1 MRGRSRALGGALA
14 LLLGLW
20 LGFGSRPASRSVR
33 DVEVGERPAVRGF
46 VRDLEGPLAGARV
59 RFQGDAVRVATDA
72 RGNFL
77 LPRSVNSK
85 RRITAWKE
93 GFLIGGA
100 APNDRLP
107 TLTLRP
113 LPREDNDAY
122 EWVEP
127 GPDSHGT
134 HNCANCHGEIYRE
147 WQRSG
152 HARSATGRHF
162 RSLYLGTNW
171 DGKPGVGWGLLDQ
184 HPDGAGVCTACHAP
198 TVAVGDPARYD
209 LSKVRG
215 VDARGV
221 HCDYCHKVSGDSG
234 GKVGY
239 THGRYKLELKR
250 PVEGQLFFGP
260 LDDVDRGEDAYSGF
274 YRESRYC
281 AACHEGVVFGVHVYS
296 TYSEWL
302 DSPAGRQGRHCQDC
316 HMRPTGT
323 MTNIAPSKGGIER
336 DPLTLGNHRFFAG
349 SREEML
355 RRCLHLSATLRPG
368 PDAVRAEVTVRA
380 DGAGHRVPTGFVD
393 RHLLLVVEG
402 LDETG
407 KPLRLRAGPVLP
419 AVAGPELKGRP
430 GKLYAKLLKDFE
442 GNSPAPFWRADPDLV
457 DTRLHPGRED
467 RLVFEFPRELR
478 RLRVRMLYR
487 RFWQEVGRAK
497 GWPDENLVVAEQ
509 AFE

>member
-1 MRGRSRALGGALA
+1 MRGRSRILVEALP
-14 LLLGLW
+14 LLLGLL
-20 LGFGSRPASRSVR
+20 LGLGSRPASRSVR
-33 DVEVGERPAVRGF
+33 DVEICQRPALRG
-46 VRDLEGPLAGARV
+46 VVWDEEGPLAGARV
-59 RFQGDAVRVATDA
+59 RFKGEADHVLSDAHGLFR
-72 RGNFL
+72 
-77 LPRSVNSK
+77 LPRSAKNKGRV
-85 RRITAWKE
+85 TAWKE
-93 GFLIGGA
+93 GYFIGGA
-100 APNDRLP
+100 SPKDPL
-107 TLTLRP
+107 LQVTLRP

-122 EWVEP
+122 QWVEP
-127 GPDSHGT
+127 GPGPEGS
-134 HNCANCHGEIYRE
+134 HNCANCHDEIYRE

-171 DGKPGVGWGLLDQ
+171 DGKPHVSWGLLEQ

-215 VDARGV
+215 VDVQGV
-221 HCDYCHKVSGDSG
+221 HCDYCHKVSGDGG

-239 THGRYKLELKR
+239 THGRYKLDLKR
-250 PVEGQLFFGP
+250 PSEGQLFFGP

-281 AACHEGVVFGVHVYS
+281 AACHEGVVFGVHVYG

-302 DSPAGRQGRHCQDC
+302 DSPARRQGRHCQDC

-323 MTNIAPSKGGIER
+323 RTNIAPGKGGIER
-336 DPLTLGNHRFFAG
+336 DPSTLGNHRFFSP

-355 RRCLHLSATLRPG
+355 RGCIRLSAMLRRG
-368 PDAVRAEVTVRA
+368 TDAVRAEITLRA

-407 KPLRLRAGPVLP
+407 KPMKLRQGPVLA

-430 GKLYAKLLKDFE
+430 GKLYAKLLKDFD
-442 GNSPAPFWRADPDLV
+442 GRSPAPFWRADPDLV
-457 DTRLHPGRED
+457 DTRLYPGRAD
-467 RLVFEFPRELR
+467 RLVFTFPPGLR
-478 RLRVRMLYR
+478 RLHVRLLYR
-487 RFWQEVGRAK
+487 HFWQEVVRAK
-497 GWPDENLVVAEQ
+497 GWPDKDVVIAERT
-509 AFE
+509 FE